1 MRFLCLV
8 AAALLSVCAASPAS
22 AAVQLLD
29 SFTNAVTPDGVF
41 GGAATR
47 SSVGWSGST
56 SFITVA
62 GTANLTADDAQAP
75 TNAGLVYDFTPHQ
88 PALSKV
94 SLTARNRQS
103 SPTETGDLRVRVTTG
118 AGVFVVS
125 QTIAPTAGLQALD
138 FDFTSQIG
146 PGMVVQRVEVLWD
159 LPSGGTGLRGL
170 TIGQIDLY
178 EVPEPATIALIGLA
192 SSCGGVVGYR
202 RRKKAVAKKD

>member
-22 AAVQLLD
+22 AAVKLLD

-47 SSVGWSGST
+47 STVGWSGST
-56 SFITVA
+56 SFNTVA

-75 TNAGLVYDFTPHQ
+75 TNAGLVYDFSSHQ
-88 PALSKV
+88 PVLSKV

-103 SPTETGDLRVRVTTG
+103 SPTETGDLRVRVTTN
-118 AGVFVVS
+118 AGVFTLT
-125 QTIAPTAGLQALD
+125 QNLAPTASLQPIE
-138 FDFTSQIG
+138 FDFSALAG
-146 PGMVVQRVEVLWD
+146 PGMVLQKLDVTWD
-159 LPSGGTGLRGL
+159 LPAGGTGLRGL
-170 TIGQIDLY
+170 TLGQIDLY

-192 SSCGGVVGYR
+192 SSCGGFVGYR
-202 RRKKAVAKKD
+202 RRKAAAKKK